1 MKSKNSISFLYI
13 PLKKN
18 NFFLWFF
25 LFSFHFL
32 TGQNEIPADQTYDS
46 IIEAKMNTWNPNPE
60 KVLDLTKP
68 LFEILQLVD
77 SLDDDKDYYYK
88 EKLYHWLGTIY
99 FNIEQSDK
107 SAKYYYKQLDISKQ
121 HNYNYGIASAYYNL
135 GNNYLRCADYKKAAS
150 FYQNCLQFVKLAK
163 LSNNSLMISAS
174 IELSK
179 VEIFQKIYWK
189 AESRLL
195 GLMKLKD
202 TSAVEAI
209 NNRLYIHIA
218 LSELYLLKND
228 IQKAVLYS
236 QKADVLSDSTKSI
249 YLQMVMLQNKSNI
262 LIKQKKLEEALKQLS
277 EEEKFLTDHQLGD
290 RRSIPLTKKLNILE
304 TLGNRQEELLR
315 TYKELFAIKDKAR
328 SSATLAN
335 IMSYEMDYELK
346 RFNKQK
352 DMELLLEKKEKSLF
366 RVQSYLYLTIALLL
380 IITLVALGVWN
391 KNRNKIILLKIEKE
405 MDEKQLAYQKLQ
417 LNNASLTE
425 FALQTERMQD
435 RFNELKNKVTD
446 ALTSGT
452 DKEKFNQIKN
462 EINIELQNP
471 ALNPI
476 EISNKVKSIKD
487 ELLFKLSRAHP
498 TLTEKDKRLCTLLML
513 NLSSKE
519 MANILNIQE
528 ESVEKS
534 RSRLRK
540 KMNLSSNQNFI
551 EYFNSIK

>member
-13 PLKKN
+13 PIKKN
-18 NFFLWFF
+18 KFFFWLF

-32 TGQNEIPADQTYDS
+32 AGQNEIPADQTYDS

-77 SLDDDKDYYYK
+77 SLDDNKDYYYK

-121 HNYNYGIASAYYNL
+121 HNYNYGIASASYNL
-135 GNNYLRCADYKKAAS
+135 GNNYLRCADYKKAVS
-150 FYQNCLQFVKLAK
+150 FYQNCLHFLKLAK
-163 LSNNSLMISAS
+163 LSTNSLLINAS

-179 VEIFQKIYWK
+179 AEIFQKIYWK

-202 TSAVEAI
+202 TSVVEAL
-209 NNRLYIHIA
+209 NNRMYINIA
-218 LSELYLLKND
+218 LSELYLVKND
-228 IQKAVLYS
+228 IQKAILYS
-236 QKADVLSDSTKSI
+236 KKADVLYDSTKSL

-262 LIKQKKLEEALKQLS
+262 LIKQKKFKEALDQLS

-290 RRSIPLTKKLNILE
+290 RKSIPLTKKISILE
-304 TLGNRQEELLR
+304 TLGDRKDELLR

-352 DMELLLEKKEKSLF
+352 NMELLLEKKEKSLF
-366 RVQSYLYLTIALLL
+366 RVQSYLYLSIALLL
-380 IITLVALGVWN
+380 IITLVALIAWN

-446 ALTSGT
+446 VLASGT
-452 DKEKFNQIKN
+452 DKEKLNQIKN

-476 EISNKVKSIKD
+476 EISNKVKSIKE

-551 EYFNSIK
+551 EYFNSIR